1 MPVIVE
7 FEGEVFRWA
16 ARLDSDWYFVA
27 LPLDLSEAVRETQTY
42 RRGFGGVR
50 VEATIGTSTWRTS
63 VFPQSDGAYV
73 LPLKRAVRDREG
85 IEPDG
90 IVMVQLSVID
100 A

>member
-1 MPVIVE
+1 MIVE
-7 FEGEVFRWA
+7 FEGAVFRWE

-27 LPLDLSEAVRETQTY
+27 LPLELSEAVRETQTY

-50 VEATIGTSTWRTS
+50 VEATIGSSTWRTS

-73 LPLKRAVRDREG
+73 LPLKRAVRESEG
-85 IEPDG
+85 IASDG
-90 IVMVQLSVID
+90 IVLVHLSVID

>member
-1 MPVIVE
+1 MIVE

-27 LPLDLSEAVRETQTY
+27 LPVDLSEAVRETQTY

-85 IEPDG
+85 IEPDAVVLVG
-90 IVMVQLSVID
+90 LAVLD

>member
-1 MPVIVE
+1 M
-7 FEGEVFRWA
+7 
-16 ARLDSDWYFVA
+16 
-27 LPLDLSEAVRETQTY
+27 RETQTY

-85 IEPDG
+85 IEPDAVVLVG
-90 IVMVQLSVID
+90 LAVLD

>member
-1 MPVIVE
+1 MIVE

-50 VEATIGTSTWRTS
+50 VEASIGTSTWRTS

-85 IEPDG
+85 IEPDA
-90 IVMVQLSVID
+90 VVLARLVVLD

>member
-1 MPVIVE
+1 MIVE
-7 FEGEVFRWA
+7 FEGEVFRGA

-50 VEATIGTSTWRTS
+50 VEASIGTSTWRTS

-90 IVMVQLSVID
+90 IVLVHLSVLD